1 MGNLVEPGFA
11 RTALETAGYFNANP
25 ERGLAPSGKLRNSAA
40 IMMVFAHFFVMN
52 RVFAL
57 HRLFARFNLKPLRAA
72 LCTALAAG
80 ALLACTPAYDWR
92 TIMNNDDGYEVTLPA
107 KPRSDEREVRIAG
120 QSMKMK
126 MRIAEA
132 GDAVFAVGTVVLPS
146 ADPALQRAA
155 LDFLAHGLASNVN
168 VPPSARATQIE
179 LAAGGRVLGSEINV
193 KGVSGEKREA
203 HSIHARFVARGVHVY
218 QVAIVSSRE
227 TPEEQSDQFFTSFK
241 LY

>member
-1 MGNLVEPGFA
+1 
-11 RTALETAGYFNANP
+11 
-25 ERGLAPSGKLRNSAA
+25 
-40 IMMVFAHFFVMN
+40 MN
-52 RVFAL
+52 RVFVF
-57 HRLFARFNLKPLRAA
+57 HRPFARFNLKPLRAA
-72 LCTALAAG
+72 LCASLSAG

-92 TIMNNDDGYEVTLPA
+92 TVMNNDDGYEVTLPA
-107 KPRSDEREVRIAG
+107 KPRSDEREIRIGG
-120 QSMKMK
+120 QSMTMK
-126 MRIAEA
+126 MQIAEA

-155 LDFLAHGLASNVN
+155 LDFLQHGLASNVN

-179 LAAGGRVLGSEINV
+179 LAAGGRVPGSEMDV

-218 QVAIVSSRE
+218 QVAIVSSKDA
-227 TPEEQSDQFFTSFK
+227 PQEQAEQFFTSFK